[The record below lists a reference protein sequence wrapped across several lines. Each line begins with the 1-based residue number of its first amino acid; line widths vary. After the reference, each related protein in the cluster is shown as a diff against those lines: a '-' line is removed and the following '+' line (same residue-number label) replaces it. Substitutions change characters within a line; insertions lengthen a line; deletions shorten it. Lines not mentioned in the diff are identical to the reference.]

1 MKSAYELAMERFGG
15 EPAKQYT
22 PEQKEQFAEID
33 REYDAKIAQAKLQ
46 AKTERNKA
54 GQHEQIKQID
64 DALTNEI
71 QSLEA
76 KREAKKEALRRQFA

>member
-1 MKSAYELAMERFGG
+1 MKSAYELAMARFGG
-15 EPAKQYT
+15 EPTKQYT

-46 AKTERNKA
+46 AKTERAKA
-54 GQHEQIKQID
+54 DHSEQIKKID
-64 DALTNEI
+64 DALTDEI